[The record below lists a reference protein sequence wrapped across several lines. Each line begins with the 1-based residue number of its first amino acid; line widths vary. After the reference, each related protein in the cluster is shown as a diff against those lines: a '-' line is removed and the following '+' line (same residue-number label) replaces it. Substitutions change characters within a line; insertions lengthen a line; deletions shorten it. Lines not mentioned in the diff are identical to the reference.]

1 MTKIIKV
8 RATSSVANVSCGFDC
23 IGYSIGEPSD
33 DLTIETKDKPGIKIV
48 ISGLK
53 AGSIPTAAENNTAG
67 KAILSLLDSLDIN
80 RGFNVHIEKGI
91 PPGSGLGSSAASAAA
106 AVFGVNEL
114 LGKPLKLKELLV
126 HGIAGEAVSSGGL
139 HADNIAPALFGGII
153 LIRSYDP
160 LDILQLPVPENLFST
175 AVLPDSV
182 INTREARKI
191 MPYRVPLKS
200 AVEQAGNLAGFTHG
214 LHKADFKLLGRSMVD
229 LFAEPVRAELI
240 PGYHIV
246 QKVAMDTGA
255 IGCGISGSGPAL
267 FALSDSEEM
276 AKKVGSAMVE
286 AFKKNKLN
294 SIAYSSSIHKKS
306 PEIID

>member
-80 RGFNVHIEKGI
+80 QGFNVHIEKGI

-153 LIRSYDP
+153 LIRSLDP
-160 LDILQLPVPENLFST
+160 LDILHLPVPENLFST
-175 AVLPDSV
+175 AVLPDFV
-182 INTREARKI
+182 INTQDARNMLPNRI
-191 MPYRVPLKS
+191 PLKT
-200 AVEQAGNLAGFTHG
+200 AVKQAGNLAGFTMG
-214 LHKADFKLLGRSMVD
+214 LHENDFDLLGRSMVD
-229 LFAEPVRAELI
+229 LLLSL
-240 PGYHIV
+240 
-246 QKVAMDTGA
+246 
-255 IGCGISGSGPAL
+255 SG
-267 FALSDSEEM
+267 
-276 AKKVGSAMVE
+276 
-286 AFKKNKLN
+286 LN
-294 SIAYSSSIHKKS
+294 
-306 PEIID
+306 